1 MSTAITS
8 ARADTTAALMEQVVV
23 NGDLASLSPQQ
34 RVTYYMRVC
43 ESLGLNPL
51 TKPFDYIRLNGKLTL
66 YTRKDATDQLR
77 KLNNVS
83 ITRVERELVNEVYVV
98 TAYATTRDGREDSDV
113 GAVSVKGLSG
123 EALAN
128 AYMKAMTKA
137 KRRVTLSICGL
148 GMLDELEVET
158 IPDAQHIAVDTATG
172 EIVSPAR
179 PAARMTR
186 DEIKARWQEQN
197 DTADALGIGEWQH
210 DLPTGQNLPMSWYV
224 AEVERRTNL
233 IAQAETVIDNA

>member
-1 MSTAITS
+1 
-8 ARADTTAALMEQVVV
+8 
-23 NGDLASLSPQQ
+23 
-34 RVTYYMRVC
+34 MRVC

-179 PAARMTR
+179 PACMKLTK
-186 DEIKARWQEQN
+186 ISPSVN
-197 DTADALGIGEWQH
+197 SV
-210 DLPTGQNLPMSWYV
+210 MSHM
-224 AEVERRTNL
+224 A
-233 IAQAETVIDNA
+233 A

>member
-1 MSTAITS
+1 MSTAITT

-83 ITRVERELVNEVYVV
+83 ISIPIHWIFNWRI
-98 TAYATTRDGREDSDV
+98 
-113 GAVSVKGLSG
+113 
-123 EALAN
+123 
-128 AYMKAMTKA
+128 
-137 KRRVTLSICGL
+137 SICCNYYR
-148 GMLDELEVET
+148 
-158 IPDAQHIAVDTATG
+158 
-172 EIVSPAR
+172 S
-179 PAARMTR
+179 RM
-186 DEIKARWQEQN
+186 ENI
-197 DTADALGIGEWQH
+197 
-210 DLPTGQNLPMSWYV
+210 
-224 AEVERRTNL
+224 
-233 IAQAETVIDNA
+233 

>member
-1 MSTAITS
+1 MSTAIAP
-8 ARADTTAALMEQVVV
+8 ARTDANAALMERVVV
-23 NGDLASLSPQQ
+23 DGDLASLNPQQ
-34 RVTYYMRVC
+34 RVSYYMRVC

-77 KLNNVS
+77 KLNGVS
-83 ITRVERELVNEVYVV
+83 ITRVERELVNDVYVV

-113 GAVSVKGLSG
+113 GAVSVKGLAG
-123 EALAN
+123 ENLAN

-158 IPDAQHIAVDTATG
+158 IPDAQPVAVDATTG
-172 EIVSPAR
+172 EIVGQGKPA
-179 PAARMTR
+179 PRMTP
-186 DEIKARWQEQN
+186 DQIKTKWAEQN
-197 DTADALGIGEWQH
+197 DRADVLGIETWQH
-210 DLPTGQNLPMSWYV
+210 DIPSGQKLAWYID
-224 AEVERRTNL
+224 EVERRAAI
-233 IAQAETVIDNA
+233 IAQAETVIDA

>member
-1 MSTAITS
+1 MTTAI
-8 ARADTTAALMEQVVV
+8 ARAEVHADLMEQVVV
-23 NGDLASLSPQQ
+23 GGDLASLTPQQ
-34 RVTYYMRVC
+34 RVSYYMRVC

-77 KLNNVS
+77 KLNSVS

-98 TAYATTRDGREDSDV
+98 TVYAATRDGREDSDV
-113 GAVSVKGLSG
+113 GAVSVKGLAG

-148 GMLDELEVET
+148 GMLDETEVET
-158 IPDAQHIAVDTATG
+158 ISDAQPVTVDTATG
-172 EIVSPAR
+172 EIVAASTPLDPEAAQAAANKAR
-179 PAARMTR
+179 FARLAAAARARNIAAPHLDKTMTPSQVA
-186 DEIKARWQEQN
+186 DVL
-197 DTADALGIGEWQH
+197 TAWEDAI
-210 DLPTGQNLPMSWYV
+210 
-224 AEVERRTNL
+224 
-233 IAQAETVIDNA
+233 NAA